1 MRHTSPR
8 RANVAT
14 IAIDDNH
21 QISAW
26 ITHDG
31 ERKAYIVTAAYEEL
45 RRYADGSVI
54 RLCKPYAGDV
64 RSAHVEDA
72 PRFSARRLRELAAAP
87 HVRAYVDAFAAA
99 YLTPSTEA

>member
-21 QISAW
+21 QVSGW

-31 ERKAYIVTAAYEEL
+31 ERKAYVVTAAYEEL
-45 RRYADGSVI
+45 RRYSDGNVL
-54 RLCKPYAGDV
+54 RVCAPYTGVA
-64 RSAHVEDA
+64 RAIVEDA
-72 PRFSARRLRELAAAP
+72 PRFSARRLRELTTAS
-87 HVRAYVDAFAAA
+87 HVVSYVADFAAA
-99 YLTPSTEA
+99 YTTPSTEA